1 MNKQTMV
8 KNNNGVFHPLW
19 TDDNLT
25 LAFDGMIES
34 TPETLADQGSLESLA
49 QITKESSDI
58 NERSKAEKALS
69 VAITRNLPDCMTS
82 ATSKSLKPVVEL
94 TYANAITLLRNIAN
108 GFDKEWSIAL
118 SSGNLTGATVWAIK
132 KQTIDNAVVRL
143 QDAIDEIED

>member
-34 TPETLADQGSLESLA
+34 TPETLADQVSLESLA

-69 VAITRNLPDCMTS
+69 VAITRNLSDCMTS
-82 ATSKSLKPVVEL
+82 ATPKSLKPVVEM

-132 KQTIDNAVVRL
+132 KQTIDNAVFRL
-143 QDAIDEIED
+143 QDAINEMED